1 MNAGFSTLK
10 LLKAHLLAEVLR
22 EDTSYDAAITAIGQG
37 IAAQFESF
45 CNRKFMRV
53 VDDEAVFSADREVY
67 VLPRYPVEAI
77 TSAKMQFTLAGGYE
91 DQSLSLVQQLN
102 YASGLLHFGGTL
114 GGPADL
120 VKITYT
126 GGYFWNQNEAGVD
139 ALPEDATALP
149 ADIQTAWLQHCEA
162 VWDMRDKLGTGIAGA
177 PKAKQAL
184 GELELLPLVKQML
197 QGRIR
202 YQLT

>member
-10 LLKAHLLAEVLR
+10 VLKAHLLAEVLR

-37 IAAQFESF
+37 VALQFESF
-45 CNRKFMRV
+45 CNRKFERME
-53 VDDEAVFSADREVY
+53 DAAVFTADREGY

-77 TSAKMQFTLAGGYE
+77 SAVAMQFTLAGGYE

-102 YASGLLHFGGTL
+102 YQSGLMHFGGTL
-114 GGPADL
+114 GGSADL
-120 VKITYT
+120 VRITYT
-126 GGYFWNQNEAGVD
+126 GGYWWNQNEGAVD

-149 ADIQTAWLQHCEA
+149 ADIQTAWLLQCEA